1 MLLRRKTLTSQ
12 VIDYAVGLIKS
23 GSAKPGDRLPT
34 ETELTQTLGVS
45 RTCVR
50 EAMKS
55 LESMGLIEIRQRV
68 GATVLQPS
76 ASNLLNAEQFSL
88 AVLSQQTGD
97 LLEFRMIMEVGL
109 ASLAAEKATDEDLVA
124 MRAALDR
131 YREEMAVHSV
141 DCNTDM
147 SFHTALAAASRN
159 PFAVMVWQMLSD
171 RLAKVLER
179 TSNLP
184 HVCDQTLE
192 DHEMIYRAVKSR
204 NPRRARQAMR
214 THLENAERTWRIALQ
229 DSGGNH
235 PGKAS
240 KTSADT
246 PAAIPR

>member
-88 AVLSQQTGD
+88 AVLSQQSGD
-97 LLEFRMIMEVGL
+97 LLEYAQFVTGLYYGTPRTYVEEAISQGQDVLLEIDVKGAIQVKEGWQHGVYVFLLPPSMEEL
-109 ASLAAEKATDEDLVA
+109 EARLKKRQTDAAEAIRQRLTVAVDELNFLPLYDYQLVN
-124 MRAALDR
+124 DDIDT
-131 YREEMAVHSV
+131 AVG
-141 DCNTDM
+141 
-147 SFHTALAAASRN
+147 
-159 PFAVMVWQMLSD
+159 
-171 RLAKVLER
+171 KLEA
-179 TSNLP
+179 
-184 HVCDQTLE
+184 
-192 DHEMIYRAVKSR
+192 IIK
-204 NPRRARQAMR
+204 
-214 THLENAERTWRIALQ
+214 AERCRVKRLLPQ
-229 DSGGNH
+229 
-235 PGKAS
+235 
-240 KTSADT
+240 
-246 PAAIPR
+246 R